1 MVKFS
6 FGPNGEFFMES
17 SEAPS
22 AEAVDLAELLYK
34 RIMNARSECD
44 ILNDARRGMYGDED

>member
-1 MVKFS
+1 MIQFS

-17 SEAPS
+17 SEALS

-44 ILNDARRGMYGDED
+44 IIHDARRGMYGDED

>member
-1 MVKFS
+1 MIKFS

-17 SEAPS
+17 SEALS

-44 ILNDARRGMYGDED
+44 IIHEARRGMYGDED